1 MRSLVLTLAR
11 NAIARRL
18 PLRTN
23 IARSVL
29 WGRADR
35 QLCTASPDERHQAP
49 GPRLVRPIRI
59 AKMVNEHLFFG
70 VDPIR
75 VHEKEYECGGYGD
88 EQVDRESTTEPH
100 ENRPDVSRMADEAV
114 RPALDDGL
122 RFSRSQRA
130 RVVTT
135 EHAHR
140 PDTDTEA
147 DYANGYADPGQR

>member
-75 VHEKEYECGGYGD
+75 VHEKEYECGGD
-88 EQVDRESTTEPH
+88 ANRDR
-100 ENRPDVSRMADEAV
+100 RR
-114 RPALDDGL
+114 RL
-122 RFSRSQRA
+122 RA
-130 RVVTT
+130 RVQPHHKHATT
-135 EHAHR
+135 RARFFSRR
-140 PDTDTEA
+140 PPRT
-147 DYANGYADPGQR
+147 Y